1 MHGEVSRRAF
11 SMRLATKEV
20 GQFTVLFCVC
30 VCGNQRSGSAHS
42 VCVCVCVATIEVGQL
57 TMCV

>member
-1 MHGEVSRRAF
+1 
-11 SMRLATKEV
+11 MRLATKEV

-30 VCGNQRSGSAHS
+30 VCVCVWQPEKWVSSQ
-42 VCVCVCVATIEVGQL
+42 CVCVFVATIEVGQL